1 MSSHST
7 KFHIDFIGSF
17 WVILLTDKQAERHTD
32 ADENIT
38 ALTESADLADELI
51 EVFDAIH
58 SVGGAVN
65 DRRYKRRRRNDTVV
79 RVLSPT
85 THVVV
90 VVVAAAAAA
99 AVYCRLLRFLWRH
112 CFTSCSIFKLYNV
125 CVGDNSEKALLNRA
139 YSQAVL
145 YTKSCSVYVKWIGL
159 FEVHLLNHIVQTTT
173 QISMGNKI

>member
-1 MSSHST
+1 MSSHFT

-32 ADENIT
+32 AGENIT

-79 RVLSPT
+79 WVLSPA
-85 THVVV
+85 TH
-90 VVVAAAAAA
+90 VVAAAAADA
-99 AVYCRLLRFLWRH
+99 ATVNFRLLRFLWRPAV
-112 CFTSCSIFKLYNV
+112 CIKLYNV
-125 CVGDNSEKALLNRA
+125 CGGDNGENALLNRT
-139 YSQAVL
+139 YSQVP
-145 YTKSCSVYVKWIGL
+145 I
-159 FEVHLLNHIVQTTT
+159 H
-173 QISMGNKI
+173 